1 MIMLGI
7 LSYYFYHVG
16 SGNRYQEADQLDSQQ
31 VLTSEIQTEP
41 NREEEEKTQFAKQ
54 VAQKFAEQRAERR
67 TKWRNI
73 SGDSGGNWG
82 EGYSDSGWEGSGGDE
97 RARTADPHVANVVLS
112 QLSYIPTL
120 RP

>member
-41 NREEEEKTQFAKQ
+41 NREEDEKTQFAKQ
-54 VAQKFAEQRAERR
+54 VEQKLAKPRAERR
-67 TKWRNI
+67 TKWKN
-73 SGDSGGNWG
+73 SSEDYGGSWEEDFSDGVGD
-82 EGYSDSGWEGSGGDE
+82 
-97 RARTADPHVANVVLS
+97 
-112 QLSYIPTL
+112 
-120 RP
+120 

>member
-41 NREEEEKTQFAKQ
+41 NREEDEK
-54 VAQKFAEQRAERR
+54 RSLLNR
-67 TKWRNI
+67 
-73 SGDSGGNWG
+73 
-82 EGYSDSGWEGSGGDE
+82 
-97 RARTADPHVANVVLS
+97 
-112 QLSYIPTL
+112 
-120 RP
+120 